1 MITDI
6 NQLDFSKT
14 YTYADYLTWQ
24 FSERV
29 ELIMGRIFK
38 MSAPSRIHQEIS
50 LIIERLIDN
59 FLLKEDSRC
68 KLYHAPFDVRLPLP
82 PQRIKGDK
90 VNTVVQPDIC
100 VVCDLDKLDEK
111 GCQGAP
117 DLIIEILS
125 SGNSRREVQDKFDLY
140 ESAGVQEYW
149 VVQPTEK
156 FITRYNLD
164 AAGKYIGSRLFTEDD
179 TIESKVLQ
187 GFQIEVNDIF
197 QKRNEGM

>member
-29 ELIMGRIFK
+29 ELIMGRIFR
-38 MSAPSRIHQEIS
+38 MSAPNRLHQKIS
-50 LIIERLIDN
+50 GNLFFSLRL
-59 FLLKEDSRC
+59 FLQHSKCEA
-68 KLYHAPFDVRLPLP
+68 YTAPFDVCLPLP
-82 PQRIKGDK
+82 PHRIKDDK
-90 VNTVVQPDIC
+90 IDTVVQPDIC
-100 VVCDLDKLDEK
+100 VICDLSKLDEQ
-111 GCQGAP
+111 GCNGAP

-125 SGNSRREVQDKFDLY
+125 SGNSKREVQAKFDLY

-164 AAGKYIGSRLFTEDD
+164 ENNKYIGSRLYTEDD

-187 GFQIEVNDIF
+187 GFKIEINQIF
-197 QKRNEGM
+197 SL

>member
-6 NQLDFSKT
+6 NQLDLSKT

-29 ELIMGRIFK
+29 ELIMGRIFR
-38 MSAPSRIHQEIS
+38 MSAPSRLHQEIS
-50 LIIERLIDN
+50 LTLERQIDN
-59 FLLKEDSRC
+59 FLLKENSTC
-68 KLYHAPFDVRLPLP
+68 KLYHAPFDIRLPLP
-82 PQRIKGDK
+82 THRIKGDK

-125 SGNSRREVQDKFDLY
+125 SGNNKREVQDKFDLY

-164 AAGKYIGSRLFTEDD
+164 ENNKYIGSRIFTEDD

-187 GFQIEVNDIF
+187 GFKIEVNQIF
-197 QKRNEGM
+197 GA

>member
-38 MSAPSRIHQEIS
+38 MSAPNRLHQRISIVLSGELYS
-50 LIIERLIDN
+50 
-59 FLLKEDSRC
+59 FLKKSSCELFA
-68 KLYHAPFDVRLPLP
+68 APFDVRLPLP
-82 PQRIKGDK
+82 PHRIKGDK

-125 SGNSRREVQDKFDLY
+125 SGNSKREVQDKFDLY

-164 AAGKYIGSRLFTEDD
+164 ENNKYIGSRLYTEDD
-179 TIESKVLQ
+179 TIASKVLQ
-187 GFQIEVNDIF
+187 GFQVEVNQIF
-197 QKRNEGM
+197 SV

>member
-6 NQLDFSKT
+6 NQLDLSKT

-29 ELIMGRIFK
+29 ELIMGRIFR
-38 MSAPSRIHQEIS
+38 MSAPSRLHQEIS
-50 LIIERLIDN
+50 LTLERQIDN
-59 FLLKEDSRC
+59 FLLKENSTC
-68 KLYHAPFDVRLPLP
+68 KLYHAPFDIRLPLP
-82 PQRIKGDK
+82 THRIKGDK

-125 SGNSRREVQDKFDLY
+125 SGNSKREVQDKFDLY

-164 AAGKYIGSRLFTEDD
+164 ENNKYIGSRIFTEDD

-187 GFQIEVNDIF
+187 GFKIEVNQIF
-197 QKRNEGM
+197 GA

>member
-29 ELIMGRIFK
+29 ELIMGRIFR
-38 MSAPSRIHQEIS
+38 MSAPNRRHQDIS
-50 LIIERLIDN
+50 LTLERQIDN
-59 FLLKEDSRC
+59 FLLRHNSRC

-82 PQRIKGDK
+82 PHRIKGDK
-90 VNTVVQPDIC
+90 IDTVVQPDIC
-100 VVCDLDKLDEK
+100 VICDLDKLDEQ

-125 SGNSRREVQDKFDLY
+125 SGNSKREVQAKFDLY
-140 ESAGVQEYW
+140 ESAGVLEYW

-156 FITRYNLD
+156 FIIRYNLD
-164 AAGKYIGSRLFTEDD
+164 EMGKYIGSRLYTEDD

-187 GFQIEVNDIF
+187 GFKIEINQIF
-197 QKRNEGM
+197 SL

>member
-29 ELIMGRIFK
+29 ELIMGRIFR

-50 LIIERLIDN
+50 GFLHFRLYS
-59 FLLKEDSRC
+59 FLQDQSC
-68 KLYHAPFDVRLPLP
+68 KVYHAPFDVRLPLP
-82 PQRIKGDK
+82 PHRIKGDK

-187 GFQIEVNDIF
+187 GFQIEVNQIF
-197 QKRNEGM
+197 GV

>member
-29 ELIMGRIFK
+29 ELIMGRIFR
-38 MSAPSRIHQEIS
+38 MSAPSRSHQKIS
-50 LIIERLIDN
+50 LAIERLIDN
-59 FLLKEDSRC
+59 FLLKENSHC
-68 KLYHAPFDVRLPLP
+68 ELYHAPFDVRLPLP
-82 PQRIKGDK
+82 PHRIKGDK

-100 VVCDLDKLDEK
+100 VICDLDKLDEK

-125 SGNSRREVQDKFDLY
+125 SGNSKREVQDKFDLY
-140 ESAGVQEYW
+140 ESAGVLEYW

-164 AAGKYIGSRLFTEDD
+164 ENNKYIGSRIFTEDD
-179 TIESKVLQ
+179 TIESRVLQ
-187 GFQIEVNDIF
+187 GFQVEINQIF
-197 QKRNEGM
+197 SA